1 MRRKSIFLHICVDFC
16 IFLQITYIMIS
27 CIFLHICNIFAYL
40 TGLFFV
46 AKLLVT
52 LRTTNYPTRSR
63 NLCLHREIPLLLK
76 ICRNLQSFPA
86 KRQTCAKRCFKRE
99 GLITRKCCKMRI
111 SRWYHMQETSLASD
125 VVEKPD
131 EPS

>member
-1 MRRKSIFLHICVDFC
+1 MTSFV
-16 IFLQITYIMIS
+16 
-27 CIFLHICNIFAYL
+27 
-40 TGLFFV
+40 FV

-52 LRTTNYPTRSR
+52 PRTTNDPTRSR
-63 NLCLHREIPLLLK
+63 NLCLHREILLLLK

-111 SRWYHMQETSLASD
+111 SRWEHTQEIFLASD